1 MADERIHRRTSRR
14 LRPRAPAGGERG
26 VEGAADDLRFIRQTL
41 ANSGSFTAVS
51 GRGQMLVG
59 ATALAAA
66 WLAARMPSF
75 EGWAAVWVGE
85 ALLAMGIAMASSA
98 RKARASETPL
108 FSGAGRKFVLTLL
121 PPLVAG
127 AALTLVL
134 AHAGLTSYVPG
145 LWLLLYG
152 TAVATGGSFS
162 VRAVPVMGYCF
173 MVLGAAGL
181 WAPAAWS
188 DFLMAAGFG
197 GLHLIFGGVIAR
209 KYGG

>member
-1 MADERIHRRTSRR
+1 MND
-14 LRPRAPAGGERG
+14 
-26 VEGAADDLRFIRQTL
+26 AANDLRFIRETL

-59 ATALAAA
+59 ATALVAAY
-66 WLAARMPSF
+66 LAARMPDF
-75 EGWAAVWVGE
+75 DRWAAVWAGE
-85 ALLAMGIAMASSA
+85 ALLAMGIAIWSSA
-98 RKARASETPL
+98 RKARASQTPL
-108 FSGAGRKFVLTLL
+108 LSGPGRKFVLTLL

-127 AALTLVL
+127 AALSL
-134 AHAGLTSYVPG
+134 ALAQAGLTAAVPG

-173 MVLGAAGL
+173 MALGALAL
-181 WAPAAWS
+181 WAPLTWVNY
-188 DFLMAAGFG
+188 LMAGGFG
-197 GLHLIFGGVIAR
+197 GLHLVFGYVIAK

>member
-1 MADERIHRRTSRR
+1 MRERASMVG
-14 LRPRAPAGGERG
+14 AAM
-26 VEGAADDLRFIRQTL
+26 EGAASDLRYIRETL
-41 ANSGSFTAVS
+41 ATAGSFTAVS

-59 ATALAAA
+59 ATALVAAY
-66 WLAARMPSF
+66 LAARMPDF
-75 EGWAAVWVGE
+75 DRWATVWAGE
-85 ALLAMGIAMASSA
+85 ALLAMGIAIWSSA
-98 RKARASETPL
+98 RKARASQTPL
-108 FSGAGRKFVLTLL
+108 LSGPGRKFVLTLL

-134 AHAGLTSYVPG
+134 AQAGLTAFVPG

-173 MVLGAAGL
+173 MALGALAL
-181 WAPAAWS
+181 WAPLTWVNY
-188 DFLMAAGFG
+188 LMAGGFG
-197 GLHLIFGGVIAR
+197 GLHLVFGYVIAK

>member
-1 MADERIHRRTSRR
+1 M
-14 LRPRAPAGGERG
+14 
-26 VEGAADDLRFIRQTL
+26 EGAALEGAANDLRFIRQTL

-66 WLAARMPSF
+66 YLASRMPSF
-75 EGWAAVWVGE
+75 DGWAAVWAGE
-85 ALLAMGIAMASSA
+85 ALLAMGIAIASSA
-98 RKARASETPL
+98 LKARASETPL
-108 FSGAGRKFVLTLL
+108 LSGPGRKFVLTLL

-134 AHAGLTSYVPG
+134 AQAGLTAFVPG

-173 MVLGAAGL
+173 MVLGAAAL
-181 WAPAAWS
+181 WVPMAWTNY
-188 DFLMAAGFG
+188 LMAAGFG
-197 GLHLIFGGVIAR
+197 GLHIVFGGVIAR